1 MVCAPVFVAL
11 CSCRLVCLSP
21 GCGSTVSTSAAF
33 APILLP
39 HELELNVGVGIGVT
53 FLTAIRAVRLHLRGT
68 LRLCLARGLRQRGRT
83 GDDDRRRENECDL
96 HPAPPLRTAR
106 ATLARGF
113 TRSRVGSDQPHFK
126 VIATSPGIP
135 PGKSTIST
143 LSLYP
148 RSRKYF
154 AQS

>member
-1 MVCAPVFVAL
+1 MIWAPLLVAR
-11 CSCRLVCLSP
+11 CCCRLVFLSP
-21 GCGSTVSTSAAF
+21 AAAVVCTSAAF

-39 HELELNVGVGIGVT
+39 HELELNVGTRVGVT
-53 FLTAIRAVRLHLRGT
+53 FLTAIRAVRLQLQET
-68 LRLCLARGLRQRGRT
+68 LRLCLARGLRQRGRN

-96 HPAPPLRTAR
+96 AAAPPLRTVR

-113 TRSRVGSDQPHFK
+113 TRSRVGTDQPHFK
-126 VIATSPGIP
+126 VIATSPGMP

-148 RSRKYF
+148 RSRK
-154 AQS
+154 

>member
-1 MVCAPVFVAL
+1 MVSAPVVVAWL
-11 CSCRLVCLSP
+11 GWRGP
-21 GCGSTVSTSAAF
+21 AAVSISAAF

-39 HELELNVGVGIGVT
+39 HQLELNVGVGIAVT
-53 FLTAIRAVRLHLRGT
+53 FLRAIRAVRLRRREM
-68 LRLCLARGLRQRGRT
+68 LRLSLARGLRQSRRSGN
-83 GDDDRRRENECDL
+83 DDRCRENEYDL
-96 HPAPPLRTAR
+96 HPAPPAPTGGATRARELTQSRMGTAQ
-106 ATLARGF
+106 L
-113 TRSRVGSDQPHFK
+113 HFK
-126 VIATSPGIP
+126 VMATSPGMP